1 MGSPPSAGPFI
12 SFLTDFGPDGP
23 AATCRGVMLSIA
35 PQARILDIA
44 HSVRKY
50 AIRDGAF
57 QLWSVLPYVPVGVH
71 LAVVDPGV
79 GTARLPVAIRAGR
92 GDILVGPDNG
102 LLVPAARR
110 LGGIEAARAL
120 ENDALMLPNRSS
132 TFHGRDMFAPVAA
145 HLAAGRSFDDV
156 GPPVDP
162 AALVDLRF
170 PEPRVAEGRLET
182 AIVFID
188 TFGNV
193 VLAGEPPDL
202 TAAVGPLQPGARLD
216 LAFGADRNGSVRQSA
231 TWQQTFGAVPEGSPL
246 LYENSSGQLAFA
258 DNRGN
263 AATRLGLQ
271 VDRPVTIT
279 SA

>member
-1 MGSPPSAGPFI
+1 
-12 SFLTDFGPDGP
+12 
-23 AATCRGVMLSIA
+23 
-35 PQARILDIA
+35 
-44 HSVRKY
+44 
-50 AIRDGAF
+50 
-57 QLWSVLPYVPVGVH
+57 
-71 LAVVDPGV
+71 
-79 GTARLPVAIRAGR
+79 
-92 GDILVGPDNG
+92 
-102 LLVPAARR
+102 
-110 LGGIEAARAL
+110 
-120 ENDALMLPNRSS
+120 MLPNRSS

-162 AALVDLRF
+162 TALVDLRF